1 MRIAFFEVNKFEE
14 KILKREFEKEYLKGF
29 NFEIIKEPLGFQTVD
44 KVHKND
50 IISVFIYS
58 KIDENLVKELKKKNV
73 KFITTRSTG
82 FNHIDLKAC
91 KKAGIIVSN
100 VPCYGAVTV
109 AEYTFALILSIS
121 RKIIEAQ
128 RRAKR
133 GNFSLDNLR
142 GFDLQGKTLGVI
154 GTGRIGREVVRI
166 ARGFEMNVICFD
178 AYINKEV
185 EKEVEYV
192 KLEELLKKSDII
204 TLHLPLLKST
214 YHILNKNNI
223 PLIKK
228 GAVLINTARGEL
240 IETDAF
246 IDALDSGR
254 ISYAGLDVLEGEK
267 ALKSYEELKSLRDKE
282 QLKTALKS
290 IHLIKRDNVIVTGHN
305 AFNTDEALERIVK
318 TTIGNLISYVKG
330 EPKNIVN

>member
-1 MRIAFFEVNKFEE
+1 MSIKKA
-14 KILKREFEKEYLKGF
+14 YLKGF
-29 NFEIIKEPLGFQTVD
+29 DFEIIKEPLNFRTI
-44 KVHKND
+44 KRVHKND
-50 IISVFIYS
+50 IVSVFIYS
-58 KIDENLVKELKKKNV
+58 KLDKKLIGELKKKNV
-73 KFITTRSTG
+73 NFITTRSTG

-91 KKAGIIVSN
+91 KKAGITVSN

-109 AEYTFALILSIS
+109 AEYTFALMLSIS

-128 RRAKR
+128 RRVKK
-133 GNFSLDNLR
+133 GDFSLEGLR

-166 ARGFEMNVICFD
+166 AKGFEMNVLCFD

-185 EKEVEYV
+185 EKEAKYV

-204 TLHLPLLKST
+204 TLHLPLFKST
-214 YHILNKNNI
+214 YHILNKDNI

-240 IETDAF
+240 IETEAL
-246 IDALDSGR
+246 INALDSEK

-267 ALKSYEELKSLRDKE
+267 ALKSYEELENVKDAEQLRKSL
-282 QLKTALKS
+282 KS
-290 IHLIKRDNVIVTGHN
+290 LHLIKRDNVIVTGHN
-305 AFNTDEALERIVK
+305 AFNTNEAIERIVK
-318 TTIGNLISYVKG
+318 TTINNIISYVKG
-330 EPKNIVN
+330 KPENTIN

>member
-1 MRIAFFEVNKFEE
+1 MRIAFFEVDKFEE
-14 KILKREFEKEYLKGF
+14 KIIKKEFKKAYLKGF
-29 NFEIIKEPLGFQTVD
+29 DFEIIKEPLNFRTI
-44 KVHKND
+44 KRVHKND
-50 IISVFIYS
+50 IVSVFIYS
-58 KIDENLVKELKKKNV
+58 KLDKKLIGELKKKNV
-73 KFITTRSTG
+73 NFIATRSTG

-91 KKAGIIVSN
+91 KKAGITVSN

-109 AEYTFALILSIS
+109 AEYTFALMLSIS

-128 RRAKR
+128 RRVKK
-133 GNFSLDNLR
+133 GDFSLEGLR

-166 ARGFEMNVICFD
+166 AKGFEMNVLCFD

-185 EKEVEYV
+185 EKEAKYV

-204 TLHLPLLKST
+204 TLHLPLFKST
-214 YHILNKNNI
+214 YHILNKDNI

-240 IETDAF
+240 IETEAL
-246 IDALDSGR
+246 INALDSGR

-267 ALKSYEELKSLRDKE
+267 ALKSYEELENVKDAEQLRKSL
-282 QLKTALKS
+282 KS
-290 IHLIKRDNVIVTGHN
+290 LHLIKRDNVIVTGHN
-305 AFNTDEALERIVK
+305 AFNTNEAIERIVK
-318 TTIGNLISYVKG
+318 TTINNIISYVKG
-330 EPKNIVN
+330 KPENTIN